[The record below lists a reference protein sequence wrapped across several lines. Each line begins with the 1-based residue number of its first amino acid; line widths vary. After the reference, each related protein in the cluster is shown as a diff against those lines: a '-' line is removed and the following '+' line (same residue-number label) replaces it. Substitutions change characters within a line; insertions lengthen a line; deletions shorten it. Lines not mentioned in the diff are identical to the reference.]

1 MREQGGAVILKNKS
15 VSLLVIGTMLLELG
29 STKTLTEPT
38 ATILFLFL
46 LTNVLIL
53 NCFGL
58 KRLLNALN
66 VNVKINVRVQAL

>member
-53 NCFGL
+53 SCFGL

>member
-29 STKTLTEPT
+29 STKTLAEPT

-53 NCFGL
+53 SCFGL